1 MQNMTKNPNPLKEI
15 DLAILRLLQRN
26 ARLTAEQLGQELGI
40 STSNAQRRLQHM
52 RDSGVIAAD
61 VIIIE
66 PKSVGV
72 RLLMV
77 VELELERDRPEL
89 LPALHAWI
97 AKTEQLQQ
105 AWHITGRGDYMIIV
119 LTKSIEEFDALMERL
134 LDENRNIRK
143 FTTSVALKTL
153 KRGLTVPLD

>member
-1 MQNMTKNPNPLKEI
+1 LTKSPNVLSEP

-26 ARLTAEQLGQELGI
+26 ARLTAEQLGQALGI
-40 STSNAQRRLQHM
+40 STSNAQRRMQRM
-52 RDSGVIAAD
+52 RESGVIAGD
-61 VIIIE
+61 VMIVE
-66 PKSVGV
+66 PKAVGV
-72 RLLMV
+72 RLSML

-97 AKTEQLQQ
+97 ARTEEVQQ

-119 LTKSIEEFDALMERL
+119 LTKSIEDFDALMERL
-134 LDENRNIRK
+134 LGENRNVRK

-153 KRGLTVPLD
+153 KRGLTVPLG